1 MGGGSESY
9 GWTWERGQEMWSLKG
24 RPRGE
29 ESKMPGHGLRI
40 WWLKE
45 DKEAEGDKEETL
57 LRGPGLGQTVHL

>member
-29 ESKMPGHGLRI
+29 ESKMPGHGPRTPPRGR
-40 WWLKE
+40 
-45 DKEAEGDKEETL
+45 EGASTELAQGARADGFE
-57 LRGPGLGQTVHL
+57 HF